1 MAFIS
6 DLNGNAEILT
16 GYDGITRTRRVNG
29 EREIDFTLYLTE
41 QNEHYFHD
49 IGELWRVEHAGRTY
63 VIDLISDAA
72 EGDSYSRKFGAV
84 DEFFFNLR
92 NAYRYGTYTGSATF
106 NDMLTFIL
114 DRTGYT
120 FNIQGTFYARS
131 FENFGDDT
139 VLSLFTEALERYKS
153 EFEVR
158 DTMITLRP
166 KIGSITDFQYRYQF
180 NLNTLT
186 REVDAIDFS
195 TYGEG
200 FGKDGLHVTY
210 RSPLADI
217 YGFLQAPPIRDER
230 FTNRDN
236 LLAEVKAGVDNS
248 LKMSVAFD
256 FEDLR
261 AAGYPYS
268 VPNEGDTVL
277 LIDERFE
284 GGLALDTRIV
294 EIVEMFDEDD
304 IVQSCSV
311 TLSNFTNFQT
321 QEKRM
326 QNATKKIER
335 LLEGKES
342 IPFEALDAELR
353 RMAEAIFATE
363 SQVEYNENGIVAR
376 TKDNPN
382 HMLVLN
388 SAGILISTDN
398 GQTARMA
405 ITADGIATELLTAG
419 SIYTNNIKIVGDD
432 TDFYWDGEGLIA
444 RNPMDRDR
452 YVKLNSDGLFIN
464 YGMLTVRGEAGTVI
478 IDGRSNMHK
487 ILATGVVQMETAA
500 GDNYISTSVY
510 HGLGYTPAFS
520 CYMQGDSTQPDENGM
535 SFVLP
540 RHILGSSTGSLN
552 LLSLVRAEAD
562 ANRLY
567 LRVHRA
573 NDYAAVLPAK
583 TLTFRYFIYKEVA
596 F

>member
-1 MAFIS
+1 MAFII
-6 DLNGNAEILT
+6 DLNGDAEILT

-166 KIGSITDFQYRYQF
+166 KIGNITDFQYRYQF

-186 REVDAIDFS
+186 REKDAIDFS

-230 FTNRDN
+230 FTIRDN
-236 LLAEVKAGVDNS
+236 LLAEVKAVVDNS
-248 LKMSVAFD
+248 LKTSVAFD

-277 LIDERFE
+277 LFDERFE
-284 GGLALDTRIV
+284 GTLALNTRIV
-294 EIVEMFDEDD
+294 EIVEVFDEDE
-304 IVQSCSV
+304 IVRSCTV

-326 QNATKKIER
+326 QNATKSIER
-335 LLEGKES
+335 ILEGKQS
-342 IPFEALDAELR
+342 IPFSALDAELK

-432 TDFYWDGEGLIA
+432 THFYWDGEGLIA
-444 RNPMDRDR
+444 KNPVDPDR
-452 YVKLNSDGLFIN
+452 YVKLNSDGLLIN
-464 YGMLTVRGEAGTVI
+464 YGMLTVNGEAGTVI
-478 IDGRSNMHK
+478 IDGKSNMHK
-487 ILATGVVQMETAA
+487 ILATGVITFDIPA
-500 GDNYISTSVY
+500 GATNASASVF

-520 CYMQGDSTQPDENGM
+520 AYMQGDNTQPDEAGF
-535 SFVLP
+535 SFNLP
-540 RHILGSSTGSLN
+540 RMIFAGGADALR
-552 LLSLVRAEAD
+552 LLSVVRGEANNERFYVSVKRSD
-562 ANRLY
+562 
-567 LRVHRA
+567 
-573 NDYAAVLPAK
+573 DYGAALPAK
-583 TLTFRYFIYKEVA
+583 TILIRYFIYKEVA